1 MPTVLILGAS
11 GYIGLPF
18 AQSLLRSGNYTVY
31 GLARTIEKAKILT
44 INEIIPIVGDLSETD
59 KISSLISSV
68 PIDIV
73 VDTTSAYESAGSLLG
88 TLTNA
93 SKSRMQTLANEG
105 HVTPKLGF
113 VYVSGVWVHGAPD
126 TAVSDLSPVGTSL
139 SKGRPQKVVEWRPG
153 HEQAI
158 LAARDVL
165 DVAIVRPSQVYG
177 RTGWIWDSW
186 FTPILE
192 AKKSGSA
199 EPVEIPTNIDC
210 RPAIVHIDDV
220 VSGMHAITDRIHG
233 LLGSWPVFD
242 LSDEIVMVKDIVE
255 GAATIL
261 GVKAPLKYIGS
272 QNPFHEAMN
281 VVSNEEKSARARI
294 VLGWEANRTA
304 FILNLSTY
312 VKAWEAAHE

>member
-1 MPTVLILGAS
+1 MPTVLVLGAS

-31 GLARTIEKAKILT
+31 GLARTAEKAKILT
-44 INEIIPIVGDLSETD
+44 INEIIPIIGDLIEAD
-59 KISSLISSV
+59 KIKELISSV

-73 VDTTSAYESAGSLLG
+73 VDTTSAYESAVSLLE
-88 TLTNA
+88 TLTNV
-93 SKSRMQTLANEG
+93 SKSRIQTLADEG
-105 HVTPKLGF
+105 HATPKLGF
-113 VYVSGVWVHGAPD
+113 IYVSGTWVHGAPD
-126 TAVSDLSPVGTSL
+126 TAVSDLNPVGTSL
-139 SKGRPQKVVEWRPG
+139 SKARPKSVSEWRCK

-177 RTGWIWDSW
+177 RTGWIWGSW
-186 FTPILE
+186 FTPLLE
-192 AKKSGSA
+192 AKKSGSTA
-199 EPVEIPTNIDC
+199 PVEIPTNLDS
-210 RPAIVHIDDV
+210 RPAIVHVDDV

-242 LSDEIVMVKDIVE
+242 LTTEIVAVKDIV
-255 GAATIL
+255 GRAATIL
-261 GVKAPLKYIGS
+261 GVKAPLKHTGS

-281 VVSNEEKSARARI
+281 VVANEESGRARI
-294 VLGWEANRTA
+294 VLGWEAKRTA

-312 VKAWEAAHE
+312 VKAWEAAQE

>member
-1 MPTVLILGAS
+1 MPTALVLGAS

-31 GLARTIEKAKILT
+31 GLARTAEKAKILT
-44 INEIIPIVGDLSETD
+44 INEIIPIIGNLSQTD
-59 KISSLISSV
+59 RIGSLITSV

-73 VDTTSAYESAGSLLG
+73 VDTTSAYESAASLLE
-88 TLTNA
+88 TLTNV
-93 SKSRMQTLANEG
+93 SKSRIQTLANEG
-105 HVTPKLGF
+105 HATPKLGF
-113 VYVSGVWVHGAPD
+113 VYISGVWVHGAPD

-139 SKGRPQKVVEWRPG
+139 SKGRPQNIVEWRPK

-186 FTPILE
+186 FTPLLE
-192 AKKSGSA
+192 AKKSGSS
-199 EPVEIPTNIDC
+199 EPVEIPTNIDS
-210 RPAIVHIDDV
+210 RPAIVNVDDV
-220 VSGMHAITDRIHG
+220 VSGMHAIIDRIHG

-242 LSDEIVMVKDIVE
+242 LTTELVMVKDIME

-261 GVKAPLKYIGS
+261 GVKAPLKYVGA

-281 VVSNEEKSARARI
+281 VVANEKSGRARI
-294 VLGWEANRTA
+294 VLGWEAKRTS
-304 FILNLSTY
+304 FLLNLSTY
-312 VKAWEAAHE
+312 VKAWEAAQE

>member
-1 MPTVLILGAS
+1 MPRVLVLGAS

-31 GLARTIEKAKILT
+31 GLARTAEKAKTLT

-59 KISSLISSV
+59 KISSLIASV

-73 VDTTSAYESAGSLLG
+73 VDTASAYESAVSLLE
-88 TLTNA
+88 TLTNV
-93 SKSRMQTLANEG
+93 SKSRIQTLANEG
-105 HVTPKLGF
+105 HTTPKLGF
-113 VYVSGVWVHGAPD
+113 VYVSGTWVHGSPE

-139 SKGRPQKVVEWRPG
+139 SKGRPQKVVEWRCK

-165 DVAIVRPSQVYG
+165 NVAIVRPSQVYG

-192 AKKSGSA
+192 AKRSGSTK
-199 EPVEIPTNIDC
+199 PVEIPTNIDI
-210 RPAIVHIDDV
+210 RPAIVHVDDV

-242 LSDEIVMVKDIVE
+242 LTTEIVMVKDVVE
-255 GAATIL
+255 GAANIL

-281 VVSNEEKSARARI
+281 VVANEKSGRASI
-294 VLGWEANRTA
+294 VLGWEAKRIG